1 MADWLKANLQEVFS
15 LPQPAIDWLVSLY
28 NVIQVFDDV
37 ADGDPVSRAD
47 LDAAIWDSL
56 AGFYQNPFFC
66 THAANLVPLMAVNI
80 LKWQA
85 SDRAEREGHA
95 DAMSFVWRAGFYDIV
110 LMVVQLCHG
119 RQVAQSCAHHVMGM
133 YGEKLDDYLKEFD
146 HA

>member
-56 AGFYQNPFFC
+56 AGFYQNPFFLYSC
-66 THAANLVPLMAVNI
+66 CEPCAADGCQHPEMAGI
-80 LKWQA
+80 RPR
-85 SDRAEREGHA
+85 RA
-95 DAMSFVWRAGFYDIV
+95 
-110 LMVVQLCHG
+110 
-119 RQVAQSCAHHVMGM
+119 
-133 YGEKLDDYLKEFD
+133 
-146 HA
+146 